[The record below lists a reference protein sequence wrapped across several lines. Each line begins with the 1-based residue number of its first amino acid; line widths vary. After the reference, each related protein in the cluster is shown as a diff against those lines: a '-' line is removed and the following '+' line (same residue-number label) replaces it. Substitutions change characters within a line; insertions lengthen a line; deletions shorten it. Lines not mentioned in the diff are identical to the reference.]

1 MQISIVQRNL
11 FIYLVIITV
20 VVAGCSTYSSN
31 PIGSSYHNL
40 TAHYNAYFIAN
51 EHMKAIETEL
61 YDNFEWNYN
70 KILPIY
76 VPVDSN
82 DANSYEEQLTDL
94 IEKASIAIQ
103 RHEGSR
109 WEDDSY
115 MIGEM
120 TNI

>member
-1 MQISIVQRNL
+1 MSNILKPYCLSLQDSLRIYVNLQISIVQRNL

-61 YDNFEWNYN
+61 YDNF
-70 KILPIY
+70 
-76 VPVDSN
+76 DQTS
-82 DANSYEEQLTDL
+82 D
-94 IEKASIAIQ
+94 
-103 RHEGSR
+103 RGSSSCS
-109 WEDDSY
+109 DDCYHNHQGMCIS
-115 MIGEM
+115 
-120 TNI
+120 